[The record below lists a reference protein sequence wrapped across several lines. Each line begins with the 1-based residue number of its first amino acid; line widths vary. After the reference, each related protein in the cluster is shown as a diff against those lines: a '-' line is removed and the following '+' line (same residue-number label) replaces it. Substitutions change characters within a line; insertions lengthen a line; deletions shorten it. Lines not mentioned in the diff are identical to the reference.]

1 MRKVIRKLFI
11 AAMAL
16 LIMAMPLFSTMTIVA
31 YAADNN
37 SAFEKTDV
45 LDDLKSST
53 VNGEPFDIS
62 AYPFNENG
70 DIQVINF
77 VEYCYSYKANL
88 RGNYG
93 LYVYVYNPKGVN
105 LSTNEKQNKIQMAVS
120 YDSEGNPTNYEK
132 FSLQFC
138 SKVNSGDYKNLF
150 YKFKVIDH
158 EVNGTTFEDRVNSNA
173 RRYDVS
179 GVELTTYGASSATDY
194 SVCGTYIFTG
204 YAEGMGPDA
213 NAKSTLNCNI
223 KFLETIELS
232 VKHTFFRSET
242 SSLGAGHQNQ
252 LDTVYF
258 SVPKRYIDTYGK
270 LQRIK
275 AEWYEYKTKEIV
287 VTSNTDFYNAAKG
300 YVGTYMG
307 DLNEYGMYEYKDAIG
322 YSLGLNAGKA
332 GDMYIASWGWNLGTG
347 YLHPACQRL
356 CYMFLVDNIEEYDP
370 YAETVTIGGVQSND
384 LYEWIRNYNKSYSS
398 GRLPIKDGTIS
409 ADLFEADIDDS
420 RKMNNENGV
429 IKKGYSYY
437 DFDAD
442 VDLQTLSSWSS
453 TSPSFWQNWINF
465 GLGAAF
471 TGGPNEASRTV
482 APIQILK
489 KSDLTGTNAEIA
501 DRLMVNIADVDSI
514 KAEYN
519 NAVTVSGVGDEEK
532 VVVLFRFATSD
543 YYSEA
548 IDIIEPNG
556 GFLWSDKHIEGE
568 AYMAK
573 ESVFFDF
580 DIIQLTFN
588 KDGDYTVIPVVS
600 SPIDIVNSITPP
612 VNMPDEVQWWKLI
625 LAILLIV
632 LLIVVLWP
640 VLPYVVQGIIWVVML
655 PVKAIKAISKAVK
668 RKRQEKYDNYNDY
681 DEEE

>member
-31 YAADNN
+31 YAKDNTV
-37 SAFEKTDV
+37 SFEKTDV

-53 VNGEPFDIS
+53 VNGKPFDITK
-62 AYPFNENG
+62 YPFNENK
-70 DIQVINF
+70 DIEVINF
-77 VEYCYSYKANL
+77 VEYCYSHKSNL
-88 RGNYG
+88 RDHYG
-93 LYVYVYNPKGVN
+93 LYVYIYNPKGLN
-105 LSTNEKQNKIQMAVS
+105 LTINEKQNKIQMAVA
-120 YDSEGNPTNYEK
+120 YDSEGNPTDYEK
-132 FSLQFC
+132 FSLEYC
-138 SKVNSGDYKNLF
+138 SKTDSGDYKNLF
-150 YKFKVIDH
+150 YKFKVVDR
-158 EVNGTTFEDRVNSNA
+158 EVKGTTFADRVNSNA

-179 GVELTTYGASSATDY
+179 GIELTTYGSSSATDY
-194 SVCGTYIFTG
+194 GVNGTYIFTG
-204 YAEGMGPDA
+204 FAKGFGPDA
-213 NAKSTLNCNI
+213 AAESTLNCDI
-223 KFLETIELS
+223 EYLETVELS
-232 VKHTFFRSET
+232 VKHTFYRSET
-242 SSLGAGHQNQ
+242 SALGAGHQNQ

-258 SVPKRYIDTYGK
+258 SVPKRLIDNYGR

-300 YVGTYMG
+300 YIGTYMG

-322 YSLGLNAGKA
+322 YSLGLGAGKL
-332 GDMYIASWGWNLGTG
+332 GDMMVAKWGWNLGTG

-356 CYMFLVDNIEEYDP
+356 CYLFLVDNIEEYDP
-370 YAETVTIGGVQSND
+370 YAETVSIGGVQSND
-384 LYEWIRNYNKSYSS
+384 LYEWIKSYNKSYAG
-398 GRLPIKDGTIS
+398 GRLPIKDGSIS
-409 ADLFEADIDDS
+409 ADLFEADIDND

-442 VDLQTLSSWSS
+442 VDLQTLKSWSD
-453 TSPSFWQNWINF
+453 TSPSFWDNWINF

-471 TGGPNEASRTV
+471 TGGPDEASRTA

-489 KSDLTGTNAEIA
+489 ASDLTGSNTEIA
-501 DRLMVNIADVDSI
+501 NRLMVNISDVDSI

-519 NAVTVSGVGDEEK
+519 NAVTVNGASDEEK

-548 IDIIEPNG
+548 IDIIEPDG

-588 KDGDYTVIPVVS
+588 KDGVYTVIPVVS
-600 SPIDIVNSITPP
+600 SPIDIVNDITPP
-612 VNMPDEVQWWKLI
+612 VNLPDDIQWWKII

-632 LLIVVLWP
+632 LLAVILYP
-640 VLPYVVQGIIWVVML
+640 VLPYVVQGIIWVIML
-655 PVKAIKAISKAVK
+655 PFKAIKAIVGLVK
-668 RKRQEKYDNYNDY
+668 RKRKEKYDDYNDY
-681 DEEE
+681 DKEE